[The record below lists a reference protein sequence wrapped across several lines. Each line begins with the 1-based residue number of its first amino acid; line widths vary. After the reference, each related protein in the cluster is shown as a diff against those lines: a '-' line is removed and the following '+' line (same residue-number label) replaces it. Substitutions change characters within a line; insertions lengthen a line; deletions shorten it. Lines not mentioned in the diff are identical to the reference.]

1 MIMFDQEQKV
11 VAFTAELDK
20 RRAQEQAAFERV
32 SRVDGRLKLLAATI
46 EVFREGGSSNEEIVR
61 TLRFAIDVL
70 EGRKR

>member
-1 MIMFDQEQKV
+1 MIVFDQEQKI
-11 VAFTAELDK
+11 VAFSAGQDE

-46 EVFREGGSSNEEIVR
+46 GVFREGGSSNEEIVR

>member
-1 MIMFDQEQKV
+1 MIMFDKEQKI
-11 VAFTAELDK
+11 VAFTARQDK
-20 RRAQEQAAFERV
+20 QRVQEQAAFERV

-70 EGRKR
+70 EDRKR